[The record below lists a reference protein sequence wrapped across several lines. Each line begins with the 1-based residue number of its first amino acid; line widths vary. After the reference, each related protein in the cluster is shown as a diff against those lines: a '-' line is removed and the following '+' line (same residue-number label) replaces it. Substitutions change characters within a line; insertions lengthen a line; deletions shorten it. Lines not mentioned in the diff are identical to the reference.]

1 MTEEAFIIEDL
12 ILQSIQS
19 ITTFHKYESSLILNK
34 SSFIYSTTLDV
45 IEELEKAYAFEVD
58 ASAKI
63 YLNSMNKYIVDK
75 KSALVYASW
84 VAFCVKQSMLQL
96 YLLTKPIITAD
107 LLKVIPML
115 SKQLM
120 IFIWSA
126 TIENFDYNK
135 QTYKSSL
142 IFHNYAT
149 SESDLSLT

>member
-1 MTEEAFIIEDL
+1 MTEEAFRIEDL
-12 ILQSIQS
+12 ILMSIQS
-19 ITTFHKYESSLILNK
+19 MTTFQKYESSLILNK
-34 SSFIYSTTLDV
+34 SSFIYSSTLDV
-45 IEELEKAYAFEVD
+45 IEELEKAYAFEVTE
-58 ASAKI
+58 SAKI
-63 YLNSMNKYIVDK
+63 YLNSMNNYIVDK

-84 VAFCVKQSMLQL
+84 VAFCIKQSMLQL
-96 YLLTKPIITAD
+96 FLLTKPIITAD